1 MEKNKMENDK
11 VLDAFN
17 QASQNYDNYRKNAIP
32 YMDIFYNTA
41 AELTTNYQNPEVLD
55 LGAGTGILTE
65 KIYQKHPNSN
75 ITLIDISKQML
86 DKAQKKFTQ
95 NNFQF
100 IEADYINYNY
110 TQKYDVIV
118 SSLSIHHLTDDEKKK
133 LYKKVYDILEEDGIF
148 INADQVQGS
157 TPQTEQKFKDKDK
170 THLEKQDIPLE
181 EKKTLQERRKLD
193 QPATLDDTIKWYK
206 EIGYKNVDV
215 YYKYYRYYVIAG
227 EK

>member
-1 MEKNKMENDK
+1 MENDK

-32 YMDIFYNTA
+32 HMDIFYNTA
-41 AELTTNYQNPEVLD
+41 TELTTKYHNPEILD

-65 KIYQKHPNSN
+65 KIYQKHLKSN

-118 SSLSIHHLTDDEKKK
+118 SSLSIHHLTDDEKKQ